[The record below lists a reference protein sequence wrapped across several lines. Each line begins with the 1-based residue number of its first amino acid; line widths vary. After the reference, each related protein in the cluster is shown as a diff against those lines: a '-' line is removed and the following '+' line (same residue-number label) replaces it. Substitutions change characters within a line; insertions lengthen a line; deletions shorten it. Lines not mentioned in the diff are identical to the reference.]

1 MKEEDLVEKISESI
15 LMKIIDT
22 LDYYEKE
29 LWEVVLEADDNPIS
43 KILEQILEQIRKE
56 KILQEWKNSKE
67 WWYKMKRGAFISLV
81 LWIAGLIVVF
91 SALLNIS
98 KIESDARPLV
108 LLNIVAILFIMV
120 LSMQV
125 LASEKWR

>member
-1 MKEEDLVEKISESI
+1 MKEDLVEKISESI
-15 LMKIIDT
+15 LIKIIDT

-29 LWEVVLEADDNPIS
+29 LWDVVLEADNNPIS
-43 KILEQILEQIRKE
+43 KILEQILEQITKE

>member
-67 WWYKMKRGAFISLV
+67 W
-81 LWIAGLIVVF
+81 
-91 SALLNIS
+91 
-98 KIESDARPLV
+98 
-108 LLNIVAILFIMV
+108 
-120 LSMQV
+120 
-125 LASEKWR
+125 

>member
-1 MKEEDLVEKISESI
+1 
-15 LMKIIDT
+15 
-22 LDYYEKE
+22 
-29 LWEVVLEADDNPIS
+29 
-43 KILEQILEQIRKE
+43 
-56 KILQEWKNSKE
+56 
-67 WWYKMKRGAFISLV
+67 MKRGAFISLV

-125 LASEKWR
+125 LASEK

>member
-1 MKEEDLVEKISESI
+1 
-15 LMKIIDT
+15 
-22 LDYYEKE
+22 
-29 LWEVVLEADDNPIS
+29 
-43 KILEQILEQIRKE
+43 
-56 KILQEWKNSKE
+56 
-67 WWYKMKRGAFISLV
+67 MKREVFIFLV

-125 LASEKWR
+125 LESEK